1 MIQDI
6 IFFIIITIVSILY
19 IITILDDN
27 IRFYMFAAIIIGI
40 ALSRK
45 IISKYLIKFYSIV
58 FYGIKN
64 FILFLCVPL
73 ELNYYII
80 CNIMKKISK
89 KCCKMFSFMIT
100 LKCKLLSN
108 LKSNNFKKRGH
119 IVAIVFLAYFGYTF
133 FNQQIK
139 LDKYNSQIDMY
150 QKEID
155 AKKNLIEYYNNQND
169 NINSDEY
176 IESVARDKLGLVKPY
191 EKVYVDANK

>member
-1 MIQDI
+1 MSILNQVNDFIFFIILGIVISCIFDIFRSLRKIKKRNSIYVVMIQDI

-108 LKSNNFKKRGH
+108 LKSNNFKKRGLKNEKKSGSH
-119 IVAIVFLAYFGYTF
+119 KKRKG
-133 FNQQIK
+133 K
-139 LDKYNSQIDMY
+139 
-150 QKEID
+150 KE
-155 AKKNLIEYYNNQND
+155 KKI
-169 NINSDEY
+169 
-176 IESVARDKLGLVKPY
+176 A
-191 EKVYVDANK
+191 